1 MKDDKLYSDKNEYD
15 SCLVSTYFTYYLHF
29 QTYNFDEFESS
40 YLGYTKKIPP
50 YPIFSF
56 EVGESR
62 LCISVILR
70 FENSCNGVE
79 LLSASDND
87 IVRSVVKLDRKV
99 TTVDVSEM
107 VERND
112 LPTGWLTTCLQQIL
126 ECTNRM
132 KENRLNE
139 RALVKEH
146 SLRNFDNVS
155 MRARS

>member
-1 MKDDKLYSDKNEYD
+1 MTKMSMIVVWYQHISHIIYIFKHIILTNLKARTWGT
-15 SCLVSTYFTYYLHF
+15 L
-29 QTYNFDEFESS
+29 
-40 YLGYTKKIPP
+40 KKIPP

-70 FENSCNGVE
+70 FKNSCNGVE
-79 LLSASDND
+79 LLPASDND

-112 LPTGWLTTCLQQIL
+112 LPTGWLTTCLLQIL